1 MVLPVSTH
9 KVLGISKAQ
18 PINKGAERMRCKIAS
33 LDQMG
38 AAVKSLLKY
47 AELSARM
54 DEESSYYL
62 RVVLSE
68 LITNSFKY
76 GGGDE
81 NQVRVEL
88 DVKDGDLVVIVDDGG
103 HGFDT
108 ANVGVCA
115 DVSSESGRGL
125 AIVKG
130 LCQSVEMNQVGN
142 RVTARLALH

>member
-1 MVLPVSTH
+1 
-9 KVLGISKAQ
+9 
-18 PINKGAERMRCKIAS
+18 MRCKIAS

-38 AAVKSLLKY
+38 AAVGSLLKY

-54 DEESSYYL
+54 DEETSYYL
-62 RVVLSE
+62 RLVLSE

-76 GGGDE
+76 GGGKE
-81 NQVRVEL
+81 NQVRVEV
-88 DVKDGDLVVIVDDGG
+88 DVKDGDVIVTVDDGG
-103 HGFDT
+103 HGYNI

-115 DVSSESGRGL
+115 DIYSESGRGL

-130 LCQSVEMNQVGN
+130 LCQSVEMNPVGN